1 MASPLRVE
9 SVVVLALAPITLVA
23 CQATPGAARQAAFS
37 AHAEPVER
45 TTAVAPAPWPSLV
58 ALTHGEYEKRL
69 AEDSIQCEQ
78 SDLGRLDG
86 QWIVLDSPRYPAVSE
101 VWMCQGH
108 IRWRGDM
115 RHLNDI
121 CMSRLAEVP
130 GGLNAEGTWHEDFHD
145 ASGLYVRLREADQR
159 LIVDVSTWDAAPPT
173 FSTFFSLVRSDSAQ
187 GYQPCPLELS
197 ALPAGTALD

>member
-1 MASPLRVE
+1 MRIG
-9 SVVVLALAPITLVA
+9 SVVVSALAAISLVA
-23 CQATPGAARQAAFS
+23 CQATPSAARRVESSGRAAS
-37 AHAEPVER
+37 VER
-45 TTAVAPAPWPSLV
+45 STPLAPAPWPSPV
-58 ALTHGEYEKRL
+58 ALTHGEYEERL

-115 RHLNDI
+115 GHLNDI

-130 GGLNAEGTWHEDFHD
+130 GGLNAEGTWHEDFRD

-159 LIVDVSTWDAAPPT
+159 LIVAVSAWDAAPPT
-173 FSTFFSLVRSDSAQ
+173 FSTFFSLVRSESAQ
-187 GYQPCPLELS
+187 GYQPCPSELS
-197 ALPAGTALD
+197 AL